1 MNKIRVIQKTQKHS
15 NQFKIQMRENKF
27 RIYAVKNYPSYLKNK
42 HEKISQ
48 NLENQYEA
56 KNHNREDD
64 QFEDR
69 RLS

>member
-1 MNKIRVIQKTQKHS
+1 
-15 NQFKIQMRENKF
+15 MRENKF